1 MDTNPDANHPR
12 PAMSATIRGSSSEV
26 IMKKRYLLLI
36 ALALLVILN
45 LEINPADGQISEDA
59 DLIIHNAKVLTVDAK
74 FTMAQALAIKG
85 DRILYVGNNGTALLH
100 RRQKTKVIDAK
111 GKTVMPGL
119 YDSHTHPTGAA
130 TSETD
135 EEIPYLKSFDDVF
148 GYIRKKT
155 KELPEGEWIV
165 LRFAFPTRLKEARF
179 PTLAEL
185 DAVAPKHPVYYNAG
199 PASMANSMALK
210 VSGITKDTPNPKTGV
225 IVKDPK
231 TGELTGM
238 LRNAN
243 VLKIKPRKGAKTEDP
258 NVALKKLFALYNSHG
273 ITSIS
278 DRSAS
283 RGSFDRYHEL
293 LKKDELTVRIN
304 VCPNYNPR
312 GTREDIVRALEA
324 LPGKD
329 GKFGPTKTG
338 GVWIRIG
345 PIKFFLDGGMLNG
358 TAYMRQPWP
367 KGDTYQITEDDYRGL
382 LFTSLDEVKI
392 LAEEAARRKWAI
404 TAHTAGEGAMDVL
417 LDGYEFAD
425 RIVPIK
431 DLRFCITHANF
442 PSQQNLERC
451 KRLGVCADVQP
462 AWLYKDG
469 DTLDKVLGA
478 ERIRWFQPYKS
489 WMKYTTIGG
498 GSDHMIKLDPRKA
511 TNPWDP
517 WLGLETAISRKLESG
532 KVLVPDECLNR
543 EEALRLYTINN
554 AYLGHEEKDK
564 GTLEIGKLADL
575 ILIDRDYMTCP
586 VNEIGN
592 TRVLTTIVGGRVVF
606 ERKE

>member
-1 MDTNPDANHPR
+1 
-12 PAMSATIRGSSSEV
+12 
-26 IMKKRYLLLI
+26 MKNRYLLLI
-36 ALALLVILN
+36 VLALPFFV
-45 LEINPADGQISEDA
+45 EITPAGDEKPAIA
-59 DLIIHNAKVLTVDAK
+59 DLIIHNAKVLTADAK
-74 FTMAQALAIKG
+74 FSIAEEIAIKN
-85 DRILYVGNNGTALLH
+85 DRILAIGKKGSLNKHMGSSTHL
-100 RRQKTKVIDAK
+100 IDAK
-111 GKTVMPGL
+111 GKNVLPGL

-130 TSETD
+130 TSEFD
-135 EEIPYLKSFDDVF
+135 EEVPYLTSLEDEFA
-148 GYIRKKT
+148 YIRKKT

-165 LRFAFPTRLKEARF
+165 LRFAFPTRFKEARF

-185 DAVAPKHPVYYNAG
+185 DAAAPKHPVLHNAG
-199 PASMANSMALK
+199 PASMVNSMALK
-210 VSGITKDTPNPKTGV
+210 VSKVTKDTPNPANGV
-225 IVKDPK
+225 IVRDPK

-238 LRNAN
+238 LRNAGG
-243 VLKIKPRKGAKTEDP
+243 VLKGIPGGKASAQDRREA
-258 NVALKKLFALYNSHG
+258 VKKLFALYNSFG

-278 DRSAS
+278 DRSSS
-283 RGSFDRYHEL
+283 RGAFDLYTDLH
-293 LKKDELTVRIN
+293 KKNELTVRVN
-304 VCPNYNPR
+304 VCPNFSPY
-312 GTREDIVRALEA
+312 GTREEIAKRLDN

-329 GKFGPTKTG
+329 GQYGPTGKG
-338 GVWIRIG
+338 GIWIRIG

-367 KGDTYQITEDDYRGL
+367 QGDTYQIYEENYRGL
-382 LFTSLDEVKI
+382 LFTPLEQVKI
-392 LAEEAARRKWAI
+392 LGEEASRRGWAV

-417 LDGYEFAD
+417 LDGYEFVD
-425 RIVPIK
+425 RITPIK

-469 DTLDKVLGA
+469 DTLNRVLGK

-498 GSDHMIKLDPRKA
+498 GSDHMIKLHPRKA

-517 WLGLETAISRKLESG
+517 WLGIETAVSRKLESG
-532 KVLVPDECLNR
+532 KVLVPEEALTR

-554 AYLGHEEKDK
+554 AFLGREEKDK
-564 GTLEIGKLADL
+564 GTLEVGKLADL
-575 ILIDRDYMTCP
+575 IIIDRDYLTCA
-586 VNEIGN
+586 NLGN
-592 TRVLTTIVGGRVVF
+592 IRVLTTIVGGRVVF

>member
-1 MDTNPDANHPR
+1 MKRWSIIAAFTAIFTQIEIT
-12 PAMSATIRGSSSEV
+12 PAYEQQAE
-26 IMKKRYLLLI
+26 
-36 ALALLVILN
+36 
-45 LEINPADGQISEDA
+45 PADT
-59 DLIIHNAKVLTVDAK
+59 IIHHAKVLTVDAK
-74 FTMAQALAIKG
+74 FSIAQAIAIKG
-85 DRILYVGNNGTALLH
+85 DRILAVGSDDAILKYAGKNT
-100 RRQKTKVIDAK
+100 TIIDAK

-119 YDSHTHPTGAA
+119 YDSHTHPLGAA
-130 TSETD
+130 TSEFD
-135 EEIPYLKSFDDVF
+135 EELPYLKSLEDEFA
-148 GYIRKKT
+148 YIRKKA

-165 LRFAFPTRLKEARF
+165 LRFAFPTRFKEARF

-185 DAVAPKHPVYYNAG
+185 DAVAPKHPVLHNAG
-199 PASMANSMALK
+199 PASMVNSMALK
-210 VSGITKDTPNPKTGV
+210 VSKVTKDTPSPANGV
-225 IVKDPK
+225 LVKDPK

-238 LRNAN
+238 LRNAAG
-243 VLKIKPRKGAKTEDP
+243 VLKGVPDSKASAQDRREA
-258 NVALKKLFALYNSHG
+258 VKKLFAMYNAYG

-278 DRSAS
+278 DRNSS
-283 RGSFDRYHEL
+283 RGAFDLYHDL
-293 LKKDELTVRIN
+293 LKKNELTLRVN
-304 VCPNYNPR
+304 VCPGFSPY
-312 GTREDIVRALEA
+312 GTHEEIAKRFDNLH
-324 LPGKD
+324 GKD
-329 GKFGPTKTG
+329 GKYGPTGKG

-367 KGDTYQITEDDYRGL
+367 PGDTYQIVEKDYRGL
-382 LFTSLDEVKI
+382 LFTPPEQVKI
-392 LAEEAARRKWAI
+392 LAEEGARRGWSV

-417 LDGYEFAD
+417 LDGYEFVD

-451 KRLGVCADVQP
+451 KRLGVVADVQP

-469 DTLDKVLGA
+469 DTLNRVLGA

-498 GSDHMIKLDPRKA
+498 GSDHMVKLDPRKA

-517 WLGLETAISRKLESG
+517 WLGIETAVTRRLESG
-532 KVLVPDECLNR
+532 QILMPEECLTR

-554 AYLGHEEKDK
+554 AYLSRDEKDK
-564 GTLEIGKLADL
+564 GTLEVGKLADL
-575 ILIDRDYMTCP
+575 IVIDRDYLTCP
-586 VNEIGN
+586 AGEIGA
-592 TRVLTTIVGGRVVF
+592 TKVLTTMVGGKVVF